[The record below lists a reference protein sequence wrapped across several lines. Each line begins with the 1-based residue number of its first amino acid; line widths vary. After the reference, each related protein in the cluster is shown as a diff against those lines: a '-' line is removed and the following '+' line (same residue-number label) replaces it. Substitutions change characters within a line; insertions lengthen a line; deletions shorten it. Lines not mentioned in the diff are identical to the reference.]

1 VAHIAPD
8 SIAPNLNSLQ
18 NSSMRIL
25 LLTDSFP
32 PHAGGSRE
40 YYNNIYQRLV
50 ALGNSEVVVLTKKVP
65 GWNEFDQGN
74 SSPAYRIHRS
84 FKPLNSWKYKEL
96 PKAIFPFLQTLWH
109 LLVGRIDIIHAGD
122 LYPAGLIALIIKKI
136 WGLPYL
142 VYCHGEEITQTD
154 RFRFQPKVRDRI
166 YRNAD
171 AVVANSEFA
180 RQNLLRIG
188 VAVER
193 IFKITP
199 GVDAARFTAMPPRAD
214 LVERF
219 GLKDKLVVL
228 TVARLVPRKGHKVAI
243 EAFARICS
251 EFPTAHYLIV
261 GTGPEESRLH
271 AQVKEV
277 GIEARVT
284 FAGFISGEELA
295 DIYSLGDVMLMA
307 NRQEEN
313 GDIEGFG
320 IVFLEANAAGK
331 PVIGGRSGGA
341 VEAVV
346 EGVTGYLVDPD
357 NPEELAEIL
366 RRLLLDPVLR
376 TTLGNAGTDRVR
388 DQFKWSSRA
397 EKLDQIN
404 RGLINLKASQIQFR
418 PENGINPSNSSV
430 TPTGMGCE
438 ARAEEK
444 RDPSLN
450 LADDAAVLRVDQHR

>member
-1 VAHIAPD
+1 
-8 SIAPNLNSLQ
+8 
-18 NSSMRIL
+18 MRIL

-40 YYNNIYQRLV
+40 YYNNIYQKLI
-50 ALGNSEVVVLTKKVP
+50 ALGKSEVVVLTKKVP
-65 GWNEFDQGN
+65 GWKEFDRVN
-74 SSPAYRIHRS
+74 SSWAYRIHRR
-84 FKPLNSWKYKEL
+84 FKPLNSWKYQEL

-109 LLVGRIDIIHAGD
+109 LLVDRPDIIHAGD
-122 LYPAGLIALIIKKI
+122 LYPQGLVAMIVRKI
-136 WGLPYL
+136 WRIPYL
-142 VYCHGEEITQTD
+142 AYCHGEEITQTD

-188 VAVER
+188 VADER

-199 GVDAARFTAMPPRAD
+199 GVDAVRFKARPPRLE

-228 TVARLVPRKGHKVAI
+228 TVARLVPRKGHRVAI
-243 EAFARICS
+243 EAFARICG
-251 EFPTAHYLIV
+251 EFPNAHYLIV
-261 GTGPEESRLH
+261 GTGPEELRLRS
-271 AQVKEV
+271 QVDEA
-277 GIEARVT
+277 GIANRVT
-284 FAGFISGEELA
+284 FAGFISGEELT
-295 DIYSLGDVMLMA
+295 DIYSLGDIMLLA

-346 EGVTGYLVDPD
+346 EGVTGHLVNPD
-357 NPEELAEIL
+357 DPEELSAIL
-366 RRLLLDPVLR
+366 RRLLQDPALR
-376 TTLGNAGTDRVR
+376 TTLGSAGADRVR
-388 DQFKWSSRA
+388 DEFNWSTRA

-404 RGLINLKASQIQFR
+404 RRLLNSKTSQARVRTGVATSAQKFSSDPMGADRETTIDAKQQASADL
-418 PENGINPSNSSV
+418 NGRGS
-430 TPTGMGCE
+430 
-438 ARAEEK
+438 
-444 RDPSLN
+444 
-450 LADDAAVLRVDQHR
+450 VLRVDQRR